1 MNLSERYLNKVF
13 QMIEKAEILIP
24 PHSLGIPRSQ
34 MPQIEDD
41 CMDAFIAHLKK
52 NGVSVRKAN
61 VKVKTLK
68 ATQKELNA
76 DTVKNLLKQNPDKL
90 KKPIFVSSDNYI
102 LDGHHRW
109 LALYNFD
116 EESSIPAYIC
126 SSDIRKLLQ
135 IAKTFDQVAH
145 RDVHNQGCKV

>member
-1 MNLSERYLNKVF
+1 MNLSERYLGKVF
-13 QMIEKAEILIP
+13 KMIEKAEVIIP

-41 CMDAFIAHLKK
+41 CMEDFILHLKK
-52 NGVSVRKAN
+52 NGVGIRKAD
-61 VKVKTLK
+61 VKVKNLK

-76 DTVKNLLKQNPDKL
+76 DAVKNLLKENPNKL

-109 LALYNFD
+109 LAMYNFD
-116 EESSIPAYIC
+116 EESHIPAYVC
-126 SSDIRKLLQ
+126 SVDIRKLLH
-135 IAKTFDQVAH
+135 IAQGFEKVAH